1 MLRQIDFRGYKA
13 FRDLNSI
20 EVKPITL
27 IIGKN
32 SSGKSSLLKLFPMFS
47 NMLTGKLEPP
57 LLLNNK
63 GISSGAE
70 YRDLFHN
77 RALSDLAFALA
88 FDDDVILSANY
99 IINGGMINISE
110 YSVKHHDQIEGLGI
124 ADDKSTIHGLIE
136 QNILNELQIGLDQ
149 LQLDVNYIGPF
160 RRIAPHNVVFQG
172 FDNTLEVGYDGTGAY
187 NLLLNS
193 YRSDKVL
200 FNSVSEWMGNNLEGQ
215 QLDFSNTTN
224 NSGTF
229 NLIVRKGDLDTNIT
243 GVGQGV
249 AQVLP
254 IITQSYIARPN
265 SLNIVEQPA
274 LHLHPA
280 CHACISYRLGTSAK
294 ERHCS
299 YVIES
304 HSENVLLGFR
314 HMIVNPEVDFTP
326 EDIVVYFINRN
337 EEEQTAYLEKITIN
351 ENGDLSR
358 WPTGVFGEG
367 FELLREI
374 NRMRR

>member
-1 MLRQIDFRGYKA
+1 MLREIKVKGYKA
-13 FRDLNSI
+13 FRDLTSI
-20 EVKPITL
+20 EIKPITL

-32 SSGKSSLLKLFPMFS
+32 SSGKSSLLKLFPMFA
-47 NMLTGKLEPP
+47 NMLSGKISPP
-57 LLLNNK
+57 LLLNNM

-70 YRDLFHN
+70 YRDLFFN
-77 RALSDLAFALA
+77 RALSDLSFDLS
-88 FDDDVILSANY
+88 FDDEVQLKADY
-99 IINGGMINISE
+99 IIHGGVINIAE
-110 YSVKHHDQIEGLGI
+110 YSVSHHDHETGLRL
-124 ADDKSTIHGLIE
+124 ADDKSAIHGLIE
-136 QNILNELQIGLDQ
+136 TEVLRGLQIDPEV
-149 LQLDVNYIGPF
+149 LQINVHYIGPF
-160 RRIAPHNVVFQG
+160 RRVAPHNVVFQG

-200 FNSVSEWMGNNLEGQ
+200 FNAVSGWMGQNMEGQ
-215 QLDFSNTTN
+215 TLDFSNTAN

-229 NLIVRKGDLDTNIT
+229 NLVVKKGDFETNIT

-254 IITQSYIARPN
+254 IITQSYMAKPGW
-265 SLNIVEQPA
+265 LNVVEQPA

-280 CHACISYRLGTSAK
+280 CHSCISYRLGKSAK
-294 ERHCS
+294 ERRCC

-304 HSENVLLGFR
+304 HSENLLLGFR
-314 HMIVNPEVDFTP
+314 HLVVNPEVDFTP
-326 EDIVVYFINRN
+326 NDIVIYFVDRD
-337 EEEQTAYLEKITIN
+337 EDEQVAFLEKIIIN
-351 ENGDLSR
+351 ENGDLSS
-358 WPTGVFGEG
+358 WPTGVFSEG